1 MKIFEGKTPKERRN
15 LMIIMVAAPLA
26 FLGIIYNLGFFSSKK
41 KPTTTARATR
51 STTAT
56 NNNLAATTGTTAAV
70 IQPQDIRDL
79 ESLQPIRYSP
89 ALYRSDL
96 TLGRN
101 IFSYYVPPRPT
112 GTPVETIVAATPEP
126 QMPTPVPPSLILA
139 SMSPS
144 NVYAR
149 TKDFQLLIGG
159 DKFTADTRI
168 YINGQELPTQFVS
181 PQQLKTNIPAALITS
196 AGARAVV
203 VRTPDN
209 SLFSNQASLNV
220 MPPPVPQYTYV
231 GLVGA
236 RNARTPDTAILKPQT
251 PAESRNND
259 LVSVQR
265 GDTVGGR
272 FILNNISAN
281 TLELT
286 DKELGIKHT
295 LPFVESRTSSGGGF
309 NQQTFNNRLQP
320 QQPPAV
326 TDDEGEYVIDEDEEE
341 EEPQPTRKP

>member
-15 LMIIMVAAPLA
+15 LMIIMVAAPLL

-41 KPTTTARATR
+41 PSAKATARGTR

-56 NNNLAATTGTTAAV
+56 NSNLAATNAAV

-79 ESLQPIRYSP
+79 ETLQPIRYSP
-89 ALYRSDL
+89 AVFQSDL
-96 TLGRN
+96 ALGRN
-101 IFSYYVPPRPT
+101 IFSYYVPPPPRAA
-112 GTPVETIVAATPEP
+112 GTPIETIVEATPEP
-126 QMPTPVPPSLILA
+126 MPTPVPPSLILA
-139 SMSPS
+139 SVSPS

-168 YINGQELPTQFVS
+168 YINSQELPTQFVS

-236 RNARTPDTAILKPQT
+236 RNTRTLDTAILKPQT
-251 PAESRNND
+251 PVEARNND

-295 LPFVESRTSSGGGF
+295 LPFVESRTSSSGGF
-309 NQQTFNNRLQP
+309 NQQTLNNRSQP
-320 QQPPAV
+320 QQSTVV
-326 TDDEGEYVIDEDEEE
+326 TDDEGEYVLDEDEE

>member
-15 LMIIMVAAPLA
+15 LMIIMVVAPIL
-26 FLGIIYNLGFFSSKK
+26 FLGIIYNLGFFGSSKK
-41 KPTTTARATR
+41 PPKTTARAAR
-51 STTAT
+51 STGAT
-56 NNNLAATTGTTAAV
+56 NSNLAATTTAAV

-79 ESLQPIRYSP
+79 ETLQPVRYSP
-89 ALYRSDL
+89 AVFQSDL
-96 TLGRN
+96 ALGRN
-101 IFSYYVPPRPT
+101 IFSYYVPPPPRPA
-112 GTPVETIVAATPEP
+112 GTPAETIVAATPEVP
-126 QMPTPVPPSLILA
+126 MPTPVPPSLILA
-139 SMSPS
+139 SVSPS

-168 YINGQELPTQFVS
+168 YINNQELPTQFVS

-209 SLFSNQASLNV
+209 SLFSNQSSLNV

-236 RNARTPDTAILKPQT
+236 RNARTGDTAVLKPQT
-251 PAESRNND
+251 PPEAKNND

-281 TLELT
+281 ALELT

-295 LPFVESRTSSGGGF
+295 LPFVESRTSGNGS
-309 NQQTFNNRLQP
+309 NQPSFNNP
-320 QQPPAV
+320 SPPV
-326 TDDEGEYVIDEDEEE
+326 STTDDEGEYEVEEEE

>member
-26 FLGIIYNLGFFSSKK
+26 FLGIIYNLGFFGSSKK
-41 KPTTTARATR
+41 KSTTTTARGTR

-56 NNNLAATTGTTAAV
+56 NSNLAATNAAV

-79 ESLQPIRYSP
+79 ETLQPIRYSP
-89 ALYRSDL
+89 AVFQNDL
-96 TLGRN
+96 ALGRN
-101 IFSYYVPPRPT
+101 IFSYYVPPPRPT
-112 GTPVETIVAATPEP
+112 GTPVETIVAATPEV
-126 QMPTPVPPSLILA
+126 QMPTPVPPNLILA
-139 SMSPS
+139 SLAPS

-149 TKDFQLLIGG
+149 TKDFQLLVGG
-159 DKFTADTRI
+159 DKFTAETRI
-168 YINGQELPTQFVS
+168 YLNNQELPTQFVS

-196 AGARAVV
+196 AGARAVT

-209 SLFSNQASLNV
+209 SLFSNQTSLNV

-236 RNARTPDTAILKPQT
+236 RNARTGDTAILKPQV
-251 PAESRNND
+251 PPDSKNND
-259 LVSVQR
+259 LLSVQR

-281 TLELT
+281 MLELT
-286 DKELGIKHT
+286 DKEIGIKHT
-295 LPFVESRTSSGGGF
+295 LPFVESRTSGSNQSQPSF
-309 NQQTFNNRLQP
+309 NPPPQQTS
-320 QQPPAV
+320 
-326 TDDEGEYVIDEDEEE
+326 TDDEGEYEVEEE
-341 EEPQPTRKP
+341 EEEQPQPTRKP

>member
-41 KPTTTARATR
+41 PSAKATARGTR

-56 NNNLAATTGTTAAV
+56 TSNLSATNAAV

-89 ALYRSDL
+89 AVFQNDFA
-96 TLGRN
+96 LGRN
-101 IFSYYVPPRPT
+101 IFSYYLPPPPRAA
-112 GTPVETIVAATPEP
+112 GTPSETIVAATPEV

-139 SMSPS
+139 SLSPS
-144 NVYAR
+144 NVIAR
-149 TKDFQLLIGG
+149 TKDFQLLVSG
-159 DKFTADTRI
+159 DKFTAETRI
-168 YINGQELPTQFVS
+168 YLNNQELPTQFVS

-209 SLFSNQASLNV
+209 SLFSNQSSLNV
-220 MPPPVPQYTYV
+220 MPPPLPQYAYV

-236 RNARTPDTAILKPQT
+236 RNARTGDTAILKPQT
-251 PAESRNND
+251 PAGDKNND
-259 LVSVQR
+259 LLSVQR

-281 TLELT
+281 SLELT

-295 LPFVESRTSSGGGF
+295 LPFVESRTSSSSGF
-309 NQQTFNNRLQP
+309 NQQPLNNRLQ
-320 QQPPAV
+320 QQQSTV
-326 TDDEGEYVIDEDEEE
+326 STDDEGEYVLDEEEEE